1 MATPDTKTTGTS
13 DSKSTGDSYT
23 LGYQGWWLFTFFS
36 SSRQYGDNS
45 SKSRSATKST
55 SSGASSSRS
64 TSQSVS
70 NTEGWNEAV
79 HKRPLL
85 NPDEIGRFLSRI
97 DERNHPAYP
106 GLLLALMPGQHP
118 LVARRVSYF
127 QSTHFE
133 GLFDPHPNYPP
144 PPTLAE
150 LERRAAAQAIWAD
163 AQLLEPP
170 EQIAKPPKPRGK
182 LWRRIFIAGALGTV
196 ALVILLILAPDPQP
210 STDAP
215 QSGVAA
221 ETAQGASETTPH
233 AAPETAAANPTAFDE
248 GLFDRRIWEDWFN
261 SLTGEEHEGAAFWA
275 GQRSLLNP
283 GTCPALPSL
292 NYWRGCKE
300 AKRYLDPSDRRR
312 LNDPEF
318 RRGWNSY

>member
-1 MATPDTKTTGTS
+1 MAITAQNPAPPQKAPRRGT
-13 DSKSTGDSYT
+13 
-23 LGYQGWWLFTFFS
+23 
-36 SSRQYGDNS
+36 
-45 SKSRSATKST
+45 
-55 SSGASSSRS
+55 SSSRS

-70 NTEGWNEAV
+70 NTEGWSEAV

-127 QSTHFE
+127 QSIHFE

-170 EQIAKPPKPRGK
+170 EQITEPPKPRGK
-182 LWRRIFIAGALGTV
+182 LWRRVFLAGALGTV

-210 STDAP
+210 STDTALAP
-215 QSGVAA
+215 QS
-221 ETAQGASETTPH
+221 S
-233 AAPETAAANPTAFDE
+233 ETAAATPTSADPHPSTDTAQPAQSSETAAATPTAFDQ
-248 GLFDRRIWEDWFN
+248 GLADRRIWENWFN

-275 GQRSLLNP
+275 GQRSLPNP
-283 GTCPALPSL
+283 GTCLAGQSL
-292 NYWRGCKE
+292 RSFNYWHGCEK
-300 AKRYLDPSDRRR
+300 AKSFLDPTDQRR
-312 LNDPEF
+312 LSDPEY